1 MAALVAKVYGATP
14 ILIDVL
20 DQRLEYASSIGIN
33 HTINPNKENTLE
45 LIREL
50 TKGRMAEVVIEASG
64 ANICIQNTLK
74 YVSFA
79 GRIALT
85 GWPKTETSLPTNI
98 ITFKELNICDSRK
111 SKGEFKEAI
120 QLLSTEKIRANQII
134 SEVIAFDEI
143 PEYVRKISDNPDK
156 YLKVIAKF

>member
-50 TKGRMAEVVIEASG
+50 TKERMAEVVIEASG

-111 SKGEFKEAI
+111 SKGSLRRLYSYYQQK
-120 QLLSTEKIRANQII
+120 K
-134 SEVIAFDEI
+134 
-143 PEYVRKISDNPDK
+143 
-156 YLKVIAKF
+156 